1 MRGSFTN
8 DPFDWQEKPQSP
20 DARMTPPML
29 ATVTDVFPRF
39 RANVLTAFG
48 EPFQKVRYFG
58 PALKQGGNAHGRAF
72 GLKKNQLV
80 LLEFIGGSFRAP
92 IITQVFPFST
102 KDSDLSNI
110 QDFWNKYSFID
121 PETDIIDFHESGY
134 AVRQTTNK
142 IEVYNDSQEVVLE
155 FDFTSKKAT
164 LTFENVEINSKVQ
177 INGDTKIV
185 GKTTFEG
192 DLDITGKIEATE
204 KIVSD
209 ADVIAAGTSLKEH
222 NHLYNPGPL
231 PPTKTSPPI

>member
-1 MRGSFTN
+1 MRGSFSN

-20 DARMTPPML
+20 DARLTPPTF
-29 ATVTDVFPRF
+29 ATVTEVLPRF
-39 RANVLTAFG
+39 RANVLTTFG

-58 PALKQGGNAHGRAF
+58 PFLKPSGNAHGRAF
-72 GLKKNQLV
+72 SLKKNQLV

-92 IITQVFPFST
+92 IISQVFPFAT
-102 KDSDLSNI
+102 KDSDLSNL

-142 IEVYNDSQEVVLE
+142 IEVYNESQEVVLE
-155 FDFTSKKAT
+155 LDFSSKKAT

-204 KIVSD
+204 KIISD
-209 ADVIAAGTSLKEH
+209 VDVIASGTSLKEH
-222 NHLYNPGPL
+222 EHLYNPGPL
-231 PPTKTSPPI
+231 PQTKTGPPI